1 MPAPVG
7 YDTYLRGLYGDYMQ
21 LPPEDKRGAYPP
33 VVLDFGD
40 GINVMEQA
48 R

>member
-1 MPAPVG
+1 MPHDA
-7 YDTYLRGLYGDYMQ
+7 DAYLATMYGDYRA